1 MLANGIQKDRRMVWD
16 FKGIDKIK
24 FIDSEEFEDVL
35 DDQKIKCLIW
45 IERDKKINWN
55 NKNKISMWMR
65 IQILLHI

>member
-35 DDQKIKCLIW
+35 DDKKIKSVCECAFKFFYIFK
-45 IERDKKINWN
+45 DDT
-55 NKNKISMWMR
+55 KNVHT
-65 IQILLHI
+65 LFAD